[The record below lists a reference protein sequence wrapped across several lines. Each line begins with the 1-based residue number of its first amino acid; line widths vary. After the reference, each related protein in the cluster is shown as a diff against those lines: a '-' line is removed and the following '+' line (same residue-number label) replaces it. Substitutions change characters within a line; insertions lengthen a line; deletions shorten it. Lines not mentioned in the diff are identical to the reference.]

1 MRTSLSAAKPVL
13 ALALAALVLTGCG
26 SVRESRLNPFN
37 WFGGSRE
44 VATVSAGEVN
54 PLLPANQ
61 GGVLQRP
68 DQVYA
73 GVPIDEILE
82 LQIDRT
88 RSGAIIVARGLAA
101 RQGPYEVRLTPL
113 DEDETPQDGVL
124 SYSFD
129 VIYSASNTDVG
140 PEQTRRV
147 TVARS
152 IGNQT
157 LAETRIVRVV
167 GARNAREVRR
177 R

>member
-1 MRTSLSAAKPVL
+1 MRNSLSAAKPVL

-26 SVRESRLNPFN
+26 TVRESRLNPFN

-44 VATVSAGEVN
+44 VAAVSAGEVN
-54 PLLPANQ
+54 PLIPANESS
-61 GGVLQRP
+61 VLRRP
-68 DQVYA
+68 EQVYA
-73 GVPIDEILE
+73 GVPIEEILE

-88 RSGAIIVARGLAA
+88 RSGAIIVVRGLAA
-101 RQGPYEVRLTPL
+101 RQGPYEVQLTPL
-113 DEDETPQDGVL
+113 DEDEKPQDGVL

-129 VIYSASNTDVG
+129 VIYPAGTTNVG
-140 PEQTRRV
+140 PEQTRIV

-157 LAETRIVRVV
+157 LEETRVVRVV

>member
-1 MRTSLSAAKPVL
+1 MCTSLSAAKPVL

-88 RSGAIIVARGLAA
+88 RSGAMPATPTSAA
-101 RQGPYEVRLTPL
+101 KSSP
-113 DEDETPQDGVL
+113 
-124 SYSFD
+124 
-129 VIYSASNTDVG
+129 A
-140 PEQTRRV
+140 
-147 TVARS
+147 
-152 IGNQT
+152 
-157 LAETRIVRVV
+157 
-167 GARNAREVRR
+167 
-177 R
+177 

>member
-1 MRTSLSAAKPVL
+1 MRNSLSAAKPVL
-13 ALALAALVLTGCG
+13 ALTLAALVLVGCG
-26 SVRESRLNPFN
+26 TVRDSRLNPFN
-37 WFGGSRE
+37 WFGNSRE
-44 VATVSAGEVN
+44 VATVSTGEVN
-54 PLLPANQ
+54 PLIPNDS
-61 GGVLQRP
+61 GGVLSRP
-68 DQVYA
+68 ERVYA

-113 DEDETPQDGVL
+113 DLDEKPQDGVL

-129 VIYSASNTDVG
+129 VIYPASNTNVG

-157 LAETRIVRVV
+157 LAETRVVRVV